1 MRRRITLLAICIG
14 VALLITLA
22 IQHSTQAQRQGRQ
35 PGGAAGRP
43 AGGQLMMRT
52 LPLEAS
58 WAQVSFELGV
68 ADEALPRAR
77 KAYQEA
83 WAGRKVMM
91 KKLDEASGDREV
103 MRAVRTDGDKLK
115 SDLDEKLKDILTA
128 EQLEKLANWEK
139 ERQEQMRGA
148 QRTPQGAPPGR

>member
-22 IQHSTQAQRQGRQ
+22 IQHSTEAQREGR
-35 PGGAAGRP
+35 
-43 AGGQLMMRT
+43 AGGGPRGAFMLART
-52 LPLEAS
+52 LPLDAS

-68 ADEALPRAR
+68 ADEALSRAR

-103 MRAVRTDGDKLK
+103 MRAVRADGDKLK
-115 SDLDEKLKDILTA
+115 SDLDKKLKDVLTE

-148 QRTPQGAPPGR
+148 QRTPPGAPPER